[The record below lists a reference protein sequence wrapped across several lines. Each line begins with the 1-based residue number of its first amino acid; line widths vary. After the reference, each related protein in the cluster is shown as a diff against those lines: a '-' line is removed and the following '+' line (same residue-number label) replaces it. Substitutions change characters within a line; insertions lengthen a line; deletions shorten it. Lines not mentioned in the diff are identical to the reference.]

1 MLEEAYE
8 IQNEGLN
15 YFENPFQ
22 AWTNLVYNESKNLI
36 EEGTG
41 INPFYCP
48 SLVPIL
54 IKYFKLLPLWSGVM
68 IPIFGFGEEVASSAA
83 VESSF
88 KKLKTLTFKNISL
101 PTDLEIFLEMHINS
115 LKGTS
120 LIRTSTY
127 LNANPSLP
135 ERPEIN
141 DNQNNLQLINTM
153 PNTQTDSANVTLSNS
168 PEQQNQYYIYQ
179 DDIELCNTTEN
190 TPELHKCPLCKIG
203 K

>member
-1 MLEEAYE
+1 LASNEDEDQTRTMLEEAYE

-15 YFENPFQ
+15 YFENPFK

-41 INPFYCP
+41 LNPFYCP
-48 SLVPIL
+48 SLVSIL

-68 IPIFGFGEEVASSAA
+68 IPIFGFGEEVASLAA

-101 PTDLEIFLEMHINS
+101 PTDLEIFLENHINS
-115 LKGTS
+115 LTGTS

-127 LNANPSLP
+127 LNANPSSP

-141 DNQNNLQLINTM
+141 YNQNNLQLINTM
-153 PNTQTDSANVTLSNS
+153 PNTQTDSANVTVKFTRATKSILYLSR
-168 PEQQNQYYIYQ
+168 
-179 DDIELCNTTEN
+179 
-190 TPELHKCPLCKIG
+190 
-203 K
+203 